1 MTDLRIS
8 PCLRRACRS
17 GRQALD
23 ARARFASSEK
33 ISELDFSRR
42 SAGRHVGFVQNEGV
56 SIVVATQQ
64 PSVAVLAAV
73 NLAFVIGHL
82 DLRGNNH
89 PRPGFVPLTRLSA
102 AGAFISPSP
111 SWRGSDSIRV
121 LLFLLILRS
130 GRAILR
136 YYPRL
141 LSSWPTSS
149 TDAPRLRSIAEA
161 VASSFPFAL
170 SPSSTVSDRVALARA
185 WIPFPSRVSR
195 P

>member
-1 MTDLRIS
+1 M
-8 PCLRRACRS
+8 
-17 GRQALD
+17 
-23 ARARFASSEK
+23 
-33 ISELDFSRR
+33 
-42 SAGRHVGFVQNEGV
+42 FV
-56 SIVVATQQ
+56 VVATQQ

-121 LLFLLILRS
+121 LLLLLTLRS

-141 LSSWPTSS
+141 LSSWPKSS

-161 VASSFPFAL
+161 VASSFPLRLQPPGVKMSYDPPNIPLGRRCRFGGI
-170 SPSSTVSDRVALARA
+170 SPSPSLSLSRAARA
-185 WIPFPSRVSR
+185 AWIVSEDVSRVR
-195 P
+195 